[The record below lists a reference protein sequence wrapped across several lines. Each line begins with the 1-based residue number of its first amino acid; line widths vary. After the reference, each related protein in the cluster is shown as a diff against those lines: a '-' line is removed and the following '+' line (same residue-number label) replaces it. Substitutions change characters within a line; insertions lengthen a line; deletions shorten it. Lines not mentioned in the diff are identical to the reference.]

1 MESAVSTRSHSDDH
15 EVFLLVCF
23 GGMSNTGYLSALAAM
38 EAVKRVGLR
47 KAGIACL
54 AGVPSGVPTV
64 MNRVRNA
71 KKVITVDGCP
81 TACARKL
88 AENAGLPVTKSIV
101 LASDCGVKKIPLREH
116 LDLKDPTELITKDE
130 IERATEAIVKA
141 IQE

>member
-1 MESAVSTRSHSDDH
+1 MWKTPHLQGVTAKIMSL
-15 EVFLLVCF
+15 LLVCF

-54 AGVPSGVPTV
+54 AGVPSWVPTV
-64 MNRVRNA
+64 VNRVRNA

-88 AENAGLPVTKSIV
+88 AENAGPPVTKSIRSDP
-101 LASDCGVKKIPLREH
+101 AHFEGRTRESYRSDC
-116 LDLKDPTELITKDE
+116 
-130 IERATEAIVKA
+130 
-141 IQE
+141 